1 MLLDY
6 KRVVAYICPFCS
18 NLSTRKLSLFNFS
31 GGADVNLICPVNG
44 CHEECAS
51 IHQGK
56 NKYRIDI
63 ECPLCG
69 ETHTHTIKP
78 ASFWNKRLVTYKC
91 PETNIEIFY
100 IGEHSAVESELMQN
114 AGIYDNL
121 DNDYPRELN
130 DSQIDLYN
138 QIIERI
144 RYLYENDCISCSC
157 GNDRISAAVYD
168 NKLALSCSKCHKT
181 RYVEFSEDTL
191 KMLKNAGSVII

>member
-31 GGADVNLICPVNG
+31 GGTDVKLICPVNG

-78 ASFWNKRLVTYKC
+78 VSFWNKRLVTYKC
-91 PETNIEIFY
+91 PETNVDIFY
-100 IGEHSAVESELMQN
+100 IGEHDAVEDAIMQN
-114 AGIYDNL
+114 ASVYD
-121 DNDYPRELN
+121 DPDDDYPQEL
-130 DSQIDLYN
+130 
-138 QIIERI
+138 
-144 RYLYENDCISCSC
+144 
-157 GNDRISAAVYD
+157 
-168 NKLALSCSKCHKT
+168 SKAQM
-181 RYVEFSEDTL
+181 D
-191 KMLKNAGSVII
+191 